1 MELIEA
7 KIINFGKLS
16 NQNITFNKGLNS
28 FLHENGWGKT
38 TLTVF
43 IKSMFYGMEY
53 TTSKDIEKNERQK
66 YKPWQGGVYGGSL
79 SFSHNGKKYRVSR
92 IFGAKKGEDSFELIN
107 LDSNKISND
116 FSTDLGN
123 ELFGINRDT
132 YGRSVHVVLGQTIE
146 GSDDISAR
154 LNNLVEDGDV
164 SNFENA
170 RKTLEEKA
178 TALKAKKG
186 SGGLL
191 SKIQEQIEDDRRKL
205 EEIEGMSRQ
214 NEKVGKALENEM
226 AELEQL
232 SAKQMELTTQMAG
245 NAKWESKVHYL
256 ELKDNVAA
264 VEKEI
269 DGYKD
274 FFGGVI
280 PSAEVVSNIDSIAR
294 SFISEESNANK
305 GLITKSEK
313 DDYESLNAYFGG
325 DIPAKE
331 DISKCLETDR
341 KYKDFKQKE
350 SEKRLNQEELQ
361 ELDSLKRTFNEN
373 EINDAIIEKYSSA
386 ASEIQTQKTQLIGL
400 ESDLKIEQAKY
411 EMEQQNKQKNTKR
424 TMLVLSGAVSCII
437 SVVLFVTGI
446 SFIAGCSL
454 LGVGIVFVVYGFVS
468 KPKKTEDPELLNSIE
483 QKKQAYQQLQEAVT
497 KKENDYK
504 AFIARYSNA
513 EEADHSAFNKILVN
527 YNRFKNLV
535 DKSNSYKNWLASEP
549 MKASDY
555 EEALKVFICRYCK
568 SDNVSN
574 VPALIQILNEKLQ
587 KRSELSAKINSSA
600 ENQENLNRD
609 KEKLTAALVQY
620 KTNKSENLNIQV
632 QEVHSV
638 LTKLENAK
646 DSLEQAKRKV
656 EDFENDPRNNIE
668 EFASLTKPE
677 KDTETLQNL
686 INETNGDISEKNR
699 IIDSYK
705 NTIDANNIVIEKTED
720 IETDIECLSEQK
732 KEKTEEY
739 AMLNKTIELLS
750 MAKEKLDENYSAP
763 MTQGFDRYI
772 KMIGSN
778 LDLVI
783 DTDLKVS
790 VDESGMLHDSNYLSE
805 GYKDIVNFCSRM
817 ALVDALFEEV
827 KPPVILDDPFVNL
840 DDSKVPNALEL
851 VKKMAEEK
859 QILYFA
865 CHKSRDV
872 SMQTGK

>member
-191 SKIQEQIEDDRRKL
+191 SRIQEQIEDDRRKL

-232 SAKQMELTTQMAG
+232 SAKQTELTTQMAG

-373 EINDAIIEKYSSA
+373 EINEAIIEKYSSA

-411 EMEQQNKQKNTKR
+411 EMEQQNKQKNKGR
-424 TMLVLSGAVSCII
+424 IVFFLSGAASFLI
-437 SVVLFVTGI
+437 SVMLFVTGI

-468 KPKKTEDPELLNSIE
+468 KPKKTENPELLNSIE
-483 QKKQAYQQLQEAVT
+483 QKKQAYQQLQETVA
-497 KKENDYK
+497 KKENEYK

-638 LTKLENAK
+638 LTKLENARN
-646 DSLEQAKRKV
+646 SLEQAKRKV

-763 MTQGFDRYI
+763 MTQGFDKYI
-772 KMIGSN
+772 KMIGGN

-840 DDSKVPNALEL
+840 DDSKVPNALKL